1 MPSHSFDTVTVDQ
14 APVTRDQRSDL
25 RMFTSGDAETDR
37 IHDRGSD
44 LLHLEEIEE
53 IFDRGRL
60 FQCTSST
67 HYEIFMHFWF
77 SFEKQASAFPL
88 LENLPGMSAYIPR
101 S

>member
-1 MPSHSFDTVTVDQ
+1 MLSHSFDTVTVDQ
-14 APVTRDQRSDL
+14 APVTRDQRSDF

-37 IHDRGSD
+37 IHDKGSD

-53 IFDRGRL
+53 IFARGRL

-67 HYEIFMHFWF
+67 HYEISMHFWF
-77 SFEKQASAFPL
+77 SFEKQASEFPL
-88 LENLPGMSAYIPR
+88 LENLPGMSAYIQR